1 MTSPPAERTSGT
13 QVPRL
18 PGSWILSFTD
28 DRSLGARIPGLTGS
42 RSPVTWILSFTD
54 DRSPATWIPSLTGS
68 CRVQAEARTPE
79 PSR

>member
-1 MTSPPAERTSGT
+1 MTSPPAERTSCT

-18 PGSWILSFTD
+18 PGS
-28 DRSLGARIPGLTGS
+28 
-42 RSPVTWILSFTD
+42 WILSFTD